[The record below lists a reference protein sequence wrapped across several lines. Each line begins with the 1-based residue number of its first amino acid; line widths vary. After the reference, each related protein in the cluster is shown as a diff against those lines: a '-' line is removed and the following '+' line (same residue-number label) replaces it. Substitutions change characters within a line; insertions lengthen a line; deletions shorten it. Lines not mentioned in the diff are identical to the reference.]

1 MERIHRDRLWS
12 LMADNSVLHHNT
24 WDDHLPQNPI
34 SSQNFVYQNLVYQN
48 PDPPL
53 QTHSYQMNIGSL
65 ESGLQLNPSFAEPL
79 QNFQSLESALSRMNI
94 SAPPPHQ
101 SHFLENNYLTN
112 RGFAH
117 LSYPQQQPLN
127 RMRSISAGLG
137 LRRANS
143 TWVHDRP
150 YQNMASLNQSFSNFS
165 INNSRSNLER
175 RSPCYDSLN
184 YRYSASPYANH
195 RGIRLDSDSQFSR
208 GRSVY
213 GLESSNSNILLSSL
227 YYRQLAQ
234 SGRRANYT
242 SLEQVKG
249 RVALISRDQE
259 GCRFLQRKIDER
271 KPEQTEMIFLEL
283 KDHLCDLVVDQF
295 ANYVVQKLFG
305 ACNEEQMSQLLL
317 CLIKNEQKLLDICIH
332 PHGTRAMQKMIEH
345 MRTPEQRSLLISAMK
360 CIALSLCKN
369 HNGHHVIQQC
379 FKYFMVDDTK
389 HLLDEILKS
398 CLDIAMDKSGCCV
411 LQKSVTE
418 AQGELRERLV
428 AEITANALVLS
439 ENPFGNY
446 VVQYVL
452 EMKIPHAEAN
462 ILENLKG
469 NYVTLSMNKYGSNVV
484 ERCLRGCNEKNASE
498 IIEELMYS
506 SEFLDVLQ
514 DPFGNYVVQSALLVS
529 KGDLHHT
536 LVELI
541 NIYSPHLHSHLHG
554 KKVLART
561 QRKTPRRYRARMR
574 I

>member
-94 SAPPPHQ
+94 SAPPPPQ

-143 TWVHDRP
+143 TFGSRSP
-150 YQNMASLNQSFSNFS
+150 ISEYGLFESSFSNFS

-213 GLESSNSNILLSSL
+213 G
-227 YYRQLAQ
+227 
-234 SGRRANYT
+234 
-242 SLEQVKG
+242 
-249 RVALISRDQE
+249 DQE

-317 CLIKNEQKLLDICIH
+317 CLIKNEQKLRYMH
-332 PHGTRAMQKMIEH
+332 PSTWNSCNAKMIEH

-529 KGDLHHT
+529 KVRSSISSKQYL
-536 LVELI
+536 
-541 NIYSPHLHSHLHG
+541 
-554 KKVLART
+554 
-561 QRKTPRRYRARMR
+561 
-574 I
+574 

>member
-1 MERIHRDRLWS
+1 MVVDGRQLGPP
-12 LMADNSVLHHNT
+12 
-24 WDDHLPQNPI
+24 PQHMGRPPP
-34 SSQNFVYQNLVYQN
+34 SKPYLLTKLVYQNLVYQN

-117 LSYPQQQPLN
+117 LS
-127 RMRSISAGLG
+127 
-137 LRRANS
+137 
-143 TWVHDRP
+143 
-150 YQNMASLNQSFSNFS
+150 
-165 INNSRSNLER
+165 
-175 RSPCYDSLN
+175 
-184 YRYSASPYANH
+184 
-195 RGIRLDSDSQFSR
+195 
-208 GRSVY
+208 
-213 GLESSNSNILLSSL
+213 
-227 YYRQLAQ
+227 
-234 SGRRANYT
+234 
-242 SLEQVKG
+242 
-249 RVALISRDQE
+249 
-259 GCRFLQRKIDER
+259 
-271 KPEQTEMIFLEL
+271 
-283 KDHLCDLVVDQF
+283 
-295 ANYVVQKLFG
+295 
-305 ACNEEQMSQLLL
+305 
-317 CLIKNEQKLLDICIH
+317 
-332 PHGTRAMQKMIEH
+332 TRAMQKMIEH

-529 KGDLHHT
+529 KVRSSISSKQYL
-536 LVELI
+536 
-541 NIYSPHLHSHLHG
+541 
-554 KKVLART
+554 
-561 QRKTPRRYRARMR
+561 
-574 I
+574 